1 MVTTAEADPGDLL
14 DRAGE
19 LLRARGERM
28 TAPRRAVLLALAQ
41 RGGHVTAEEVVAD
54 LAAGGGAHRSSVYRT
69 LEALTHA
76 GVVQHVHLA
85 HGGTVYH
92 PVATTHPHGQ
102 CARCGAVVDLPVAL
116 AGEVDALVRERS
128 GFALD
133 VAHVALPGTCAAC
146 AAGAAQD

>member
-1 MVTTAEADPGDLL
+1 MTITDASQDQGLL
-14 DRAGE
+14 ERAGD

-28 TAPRRAVLLALAQ
+28 TAPRRAVLLALA
-41 RGGHVTAEEVVAD
+41 RRSGHVTAEQVVAD

-69 LEALTHA
+69 LEALHHA

-92 PVATTHPHGQ
+92 PVGTTHPHGQ

-116 AGEVDALVRERS
+116 AGEVDALVLERS

-146 AAGAAQD
+146 AARP

>member
-1 MVTTAEADPGDLL
+1 MTSSEASQGQGLL
-14 DRAGE
+14 DRAGD

-28 TAPRRAVLLALAQ
+28 TAPRRAVLLALAR
-41 RGGHVTAEEVVAD
+41 RGGHVTAEEVVTD
-54 LAAGGGAHRSSVYRT
+54 LAAGRAGGGAHRSSVYRT

-92 PVATTHPHGQ
+92 PVGTSHPHGQ
-102 CARCGAVVDLPVAL
+102 CARCGAVVDLPVVL

-133 VAHVALPGTCAAC
+133 VTHVALPGTCAAC
-146 AAGAAQD
+146 AALP